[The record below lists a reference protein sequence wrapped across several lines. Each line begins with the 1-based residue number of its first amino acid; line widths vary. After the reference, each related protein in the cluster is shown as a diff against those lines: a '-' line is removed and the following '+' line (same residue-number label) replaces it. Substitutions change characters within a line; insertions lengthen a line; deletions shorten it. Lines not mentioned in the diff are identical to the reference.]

1 MVKIFSLITT
11 LIIGAYLYLENNP
24 EQNMTEE
31 SAHVKEQSI
40 VTEAPKAPASTSPS
54 TQEVISSSDPVEQDI
69 KQQSD
74 SAIASGYITQEE
86 RGEFERQHREF
97 AQMQAKR
104 EMDEMTEQY
113 DEQL

>member
-1 MVKIFSLITT
+1 MVKIFSLITA
-11 LIIGAYLYLENNP
+11 LIIGAYFYLENNP
-24 EQNMTEE
+24 EQKLAED
-31 SAHVKEQSI
+31 SASVKEQSTL
-40 VTEAPKAPASTSPS
+40 TEAPKEAAPLAPS
-54 TQEVISSSDPVEQDI
+54 AQEVASSIDPVEQDI
-69 KQQSD
+69 KQQAD

-86 RGEFERQHREF
+86 RGEFELQQREF